1 MNKKVAHMTPFKI
14 KVPQDVLNDL
24 SVRLKQTRWT
34 DEPDNAGWN
43 YGTNPTYL
51 RELVDHWQNNYDW
64 RTQETY
70 LNKFPQFK
78 TEIDGIT
85 VHFIYVKGKSK
96 NAKPLI
102 LTHGWPDSFYRF
114 HKVIPI
120 LTDPG
125 SYNGNANEAFDLVIP
140 SIPGFGF
147 SDKVPQSSDQ
157 TARLWARLMTEVL
170 GYQTFFAAGG
180 DIGATISKSLANQ
193 YPSQVSAIHITD
205 VGYPNGQEDW
215 STMSAPEQAF
225 GRFIQQWFFAEGA
238 FNLIQTT
245 KPQTLGYGLNDSPVG
260 LASWIIEKFHG
271 WSGKPEN
278 MGDHY
283 TKDDLIT
290 NIMIYWITQTI
301 NTSIRTYAEEAKVAW
316 TVGLKSEMKVEVPTG
331 VSLFPGEAPFPIEW
345 VNRKVNV
352 RQFNIIE
359 KGSHFAALD
368 VPDLYAKELRDFFL
382 YRSLF

>member
-1 MNKKVAHMTPFKI
+1 MTPFKI
-14 KVPQDVLNDL
+14 EVPQEVLNDL

-34 DEPDNAGWN
+34 DEPENAGWN
-43 YGTNPTYL
+43 YGTNPGYL
-51 RELVDHWQNNYDW
+51 RELVDYWQNKYDW

-70 LNKFPQFK
+70 LNQFPQFK
-78 TEIDGIT
+78 TEIDGIN
-85 VHFIYVKGKSK
+85 VHFIYVKGKSEH
-96 NAKPLI
+96 AKPLI

-114 HKVIPI
+114 HKVIPV

-125 SYNGNANEAFDLVIP
+125 NNGGNADETFDLVIP

-157 TARLWARLMTEVL
+157 TARLWAKLMTEVL
-170 GYQTFFAAGG
+170 GYQTFYAAGG
-180 DIGATISKSLANQ
+180 DIGSTITKSLANQ
-193 YPSQVSAIHITD
+193 YPLQVSAIHLTD
-205 VGYPNGQEDW
+205 VGYPNGREDW
-215 STMSAPEQAF
+215 SAMSAPEQEF

-245 KPQTLGYGLNDSPVG
+245 KPQTLGYSLNDSPVG

-278 MGDHY
+278 LDNHY
-283 TKDDLIT
+283 TKDELIT

-301 NTSIRTYAEEAKVAW
+301 NTSIRTYAEEASVAW
-316 TVGLKSEMKVEVPTG
+316 SAGLKSEIKVEVPTG

-352 RQFNIIE
+352 QRFNVIE
-359 KGSHFAALD
+359 KGSHFAALN
-368 VPDLYAKELRDFFL
+368 VPDLFAKELSDFF
-382 YRSLF
+382 YSKF

>member
-1 MNKKVAHMTPFKI
+1 MTPFKI
-14 KVPQDVLNDL
+14 EVPQEVLNDL

-34 DEPDNAGWN
+34 DEPENAGWN
-43 YGTNPTYL
+43 YGTNPGYL
-51 RELVDHWQNNYDW
+51 RELVDYWQNKYDW

-70 LNKFPQFK
+70 LNQFPQFK
-78 TEIDGIT
+78 TEIDGIN
-85 VHFIYVKGKSK
+85 VHFIYVKGKSEH
-96 NAKPLI
+96 AKPLI

-114 HKVIPI
+114 HKVIPV

-125 SYNGNANEAFDLVIP
+125 NNGGNADETFDLVIP

-157 TARLWARLMTEVL
+157 TARLWAKLMTEVL
-170 GYQTFFAAGG
+170 GYQTFYAAGG
-180 DIGATISKSLANQ
+180 DIGSTITKSLANQ
-193 YPSQVSAIHITD
+193 YPLQVSAIHLTD
-205 VGYPNGQEDW
+205 VGYPNGREDW
-215 STMSAPEQAF
+215 SAMSAPEQEF

-245 KPQTLGYGLNDSPVG
+245 KPQTLGYSLNDSPVG

-278 MGDHY
+278 LDNHY
-283 TKDDLIT
+283 TKDELIT

-301 NTSIRTYAEEAKVAW
+301 NTSIRTYAEEARVAW
-316 TVGLKSEMKVEVPTG
+316 SAGLKSEIKVEVPTG
-331 VSLFPGEAPFPIEW
+331 VSLFPGEASFPIEW

-352 RQFNIIE
+352 QRFNVIE
-359 KGSHFAALD
+359 KGSHFAALN
-368 VPDLYAKELRDFFL
+368 VPDLFAKELSDFF
-382 YRSLF
+382 YSKF

>member
-1 MNKKVAHMTPFKI
+1 MTPFKI
-14 KVPQDVLNDL
+14 EIPQEVLSDL

-34 DEPDNAGWN
+34 DEPANAGWN
-43 YGTNPTYL
+43 YGTNPAYL
-51 RELVDHWQNNYDW
+51 RELVDYWQHSYDW
-64 RTQETY
+64 RAQETY

-78 TEIDGIT
+78 TEIDGIN

-114 HKVIPI
+114 HKIIPM
-120 LTDPG
+120 LTDPEKYG
-125 SYNGNANEAFDLVIP
+125 GNADEAFDVVIP

-147 SDKVPQSSDQ
+147 SDNVPQNSDQ

-180 DIGATISKSLANQ
+180 DMGSIISKSLANQ
-193 YPSQVSAIHITD
+193 YPSLVSAIHITD

-215 STMSAPEQAF
+215 SVMSAPEQEF
-225 GRFIQQWFFAEGA
+225 GGFIQQWFFTEGA
-238 FNLIQTT
+238 FNLLQST

-278 MGDHY
+278 LGDHY
-283 TKDDLIT
+283 TKDELIT

-301 NTSIRTYAEEAKVAW
+301 NTSIRTYAEEGRAAW
-316 TVGLKSEMKVEVPTG
+316 TGGMKSDMKVEVPTG
-331 VSLFPGEAPFPIEW
+331 VSLFPGDAPFPIEW
-345 VNRKVNV
+345 ANRKVNV
-352 RQFNIIE
+352 QRFNIIE
-359 KGSHFAALD
+359 KGSHFAALS
-368 VPDLYAKELRDFFL
+368 VPDLYAKELRDFL
-382 YRSLF
+382 YNRP

>member
-1 MNKKVAHMTPFKI
+1 MTPFTI
-14 KVPQDVLNDL
+14 AIPQEVLNDL

-34 DEPDNAGWN
+34 DEPENAGWS
-43 YGTNPTYL
+43 YGTNLAYL
-51 RELVDHWQNNYDW
+51 RELVDHWQYNYDW

-78 TEIDGIT
+78 TEIEGIN

-96 NAKPLI
+96 DAKPLI

-114 HKVIPI
+114 HKIIPM
-120 LTDPG
+120 LTDPE
-125 SYNGNANEAFDLVIP
+125 SYGGNADEAFDVVIP

-147 SDKVPQSSDQ
+147 LGGVPQNSDQ
-157 TARLWARLMTEVL
+157 TARLWARLMTDVL

-180 DIGATISKSLANQ
+180 DMGATISKSLANQ
-193 YPSQVSAIHITD
+193 YPSLVSAIHITD

-215 STMSAPEQAF
+215 STMSAPEQEF
-225 GRFIQQWFFAEGA
+225 GGFIQQWFFTEGA
-238 FNLIQTT
+238 FNLLQST

-278 MGDHY
+278 LNDHY
-283 TKDDLIT
+283 TKDELIT

-301 NTSIRTYAEEAKVAW
+301 NTSIRTYAEEGRATW
-316 TVGLKSEMKVEVPTG
+316 TGGLKSDMKVEVPTG

-345 VNRKVNV
+345 ANRKVNV
-352 RQFNIIE
+352 QRFNIIE
-359 KGSHFAALD
+359 KGSHFAALS
-368 VPDLYAKELRDFFL
+368 VPALYVKELRDFF
-382 YRSLF
+382 YNRP

>member
-1 MNKKVAHMTPFKI
+1 MYKLKITQMTPFTI
-14 KVPQDVLNDL
+14 AIPQEVLNDL

-34 DEPDNAGWN
+34 DEPENAGWS
-43 YGTNPTYL
+43 YGTNLAYL
-51 RELVDHWQNNYDW
+51 RELVDHWQYNYDW

-78 TEIDGIT
+78 TEIEGIN

-96 NAKPLI
+96 DAKPLI

-114 HKVIPI
+114 HKIIPM
-120 LTDPG
+120 LTDPE
-125 SYNGNANEAFDLVIP
+125 SYGGNADEAFDVVIP

-147 SDKVPQSSDQ
+147 LGGVPQNSDQ
-157 TARLWARLMTEVL
+157 TARLWARLMTDVL

-180 DIGATISKSLANQ
+180 DMGATISKSLANQ
-193 YPSQVSAIHITD
+193 YPSLVSAIHITD

-215 STMSAPEQAF
+215 STMSAPEQEF
-225 GRFIQQWFFAEGA
+225 GGFIQQWFFTEGA
-238 FNLIQTT
+238 FNLLQST

-278 MGDHY
+278 LNDHY
-283 TKDDLIT
+283 TKDELIT

-301 NTSIRTYAEEAKVAW
+301 NTSIRTYAEEGRATW
-316 TVGLKSEMKVEVPTG
+316 TGGLKSDMKVEVPTG

-345 VNRKVNV
+345 ANRKVNV
-352 RQFNIIE
+352 QRFNIIE
-359 KGSHFAALD
+359 KGSHFAALS
-368 VPDLYAKELRDFFL
+368 VPALYVKELRDFF
-382 YRSLF
+382 YNRP